1 MNIIT
6 NISKSRSFL
15 MGIAILAILLF
26 HQEFVHG
33 NCVLEFFNHYG
44 HWCVQVFIL
53 VSGFGIWYALDKPGT
68 VRSFYIRRL
77 WRIMPASILGGVLAL
92 VLTWETSIAQNLL
105 KISGL
110 SLWYIRTILML
121 YLISPLLYAL
131 FKNSKRALWY
141 LVLMVVAYVMYHAA
155 CHTMEYWWMGSWRLR
170 QTVIWTLGQVP
181 FYLSGMYLAAEREKI
196 WKSAILVVIGCCLLP
211 VLFQLSFGNSSI
223 GTEFVHNASVL
234 LICAFGYYPYA
245 VFPKSVNRVIDWCGE
260 HSLELYVC
268 HEAIYAFS
276 YNLDKSVY
284 MLPVA
289 LVASFLAAYGISVA
303 SRSVV
308 KLCKSSKV

>member
-33 NCVLEFFNHYG
+33 NCVLELFNRYG

-53 VSGFGIWYALDKPGT
+53 VSGFGVWYALDKPGL
-68 VRSFYIRRL
+68 VKSFYMRRL

-92 VLTWETSIAQNLL
+92 ALTWETSIAQNLL
-105 KISGL
+105 LITGL

-131 FKNSKRALWY
+131 FKSAKRALWY
-141 LVLMVVAYVMYHAA
+141 VVLMVVAYVMYHAA
-155 CHTMEYWWMGSWRLR
+155 CHTMEYWWMGSWKLR

-181 FYLSGMYLAAEREKI
+181 FYVSGMYLAAERGKI

-234 LICAFGYYPYA
+234 LICTLGYYPYA
-245 VFPKSVNRVIDWCGE
+245 VFPKCVNRVIEWFGKR
-260 HSLELYVC
+260 SLELYVC
-268 HEAIYAFS
+268 HVPIYRW
-276 YNLDKSVY
+276 LDVVWVNEWALS
-284 MLPVA
+284 VA
-289 LVASFLAAYGISVA
+289 LISSIFMSELVARISA
-303 SRSVV
+303 WFSRRFY
-308 KLCKSSKV
+308 C